1 MSEKKNSTATNTT
14 AAASTTTASNDNKDN
29 KKKTPK
35 QKLKEVRPQ
44 KQPWT
49 LEKAMRIGKQY
60 SSESAWF
67 SGSPSSYKSA
77 SAHGWVAK
85 IVSQMNQATNN
96 VVKLPTKKSG
106 SGSPLKKAA

>member
-1 MSEKKNSTATNTT
+1 MSEKKTANTETKATDSKST
-14 AAASTTTASNDNKDN
+14 DN

-49 LEKAMRIGKQY
+49 LEKALRIARQY

-77 SAHGWVAK
+77 SAHGWVAQ

-96 VVKLPTKKSG
+96 VVKMPTKKSG
-106 SGSPLKKAA
+106 SSSPLKKAA